1 MATTVIVICHS
12 WNKPPNRFK
21 LLEDSIRQKIS
32 RDSTSNDHTNDDGSD
47 EDDDEF
53 ELEGLEEDSATFP
66 TVIYDFKKTL
76 TIFRNFSRSTVK
88 GLSLGVIS

>member
-1 MATTVIVICHS
+1 MAATVIVICHS

-21 LLEDSIRQKIS
+21 WLEDSIRQKVR
-32 RDSTSNDHTNDDGSD
+32 RDSTADDHSNDDGSD

-66 TVIYDFKKTL
+66 TVIYDFKKT
-76 TIFRNFSRSTVK
+76 
-88 GLSLGVIS
+88 